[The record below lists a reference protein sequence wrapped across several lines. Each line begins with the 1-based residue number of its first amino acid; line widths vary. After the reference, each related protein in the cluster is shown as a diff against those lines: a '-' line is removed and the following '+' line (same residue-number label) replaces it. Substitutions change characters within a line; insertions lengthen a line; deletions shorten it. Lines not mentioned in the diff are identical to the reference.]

1 MWEGDPYQGRSLRN
15 TPHCPS
21 NDTWAGPLRTRRAV
35 MPRSLGY
42 LVERLLNLIIA
53 SKVSSKDL
61 GHEG

>member
-1 MWEGDPYQGRSLRN
+1 
-15 TPHCPS
+15 
-21 NDTWAGPLRTRRAV
+21 